1 MRLKKLLAVWL
12 LAVAL
17 PAAAADVSFTAR
29 LQSYTSTP
37 ASSYL
42 MAVLT
47 NCAAGNIPR
56 VISTGVKAID
66 RQRFDP
72 DATGLISA
80 TITPKGDITCGS
92 QIGLTQYR
100 LEIWEKQYGQPDRRV
115 WYATYDIA
123 SAFDLSTAVPA
134 SPVNTSANPQWLD
147 LPLIATPNGPAPNF
161 ARIFGSSSSN
171 LQACLLSDLS
181 NCAPSGGGGGF
192 YQTFMN
198 AASLLTQRARANFFN
213 GITCADNAVP
223 SPART
228 DCQPDY
234 GTTAG
239 KVAQG
244 NDSRIVGAEQAA
256 NKDAV
261 SGYAGLD
268 GGTKLKCSEF
278 PTLTGDVS
286 NANCAVTLTKALF
299 YQTLQANG
307 GAVTQRATANFS
319 TEFTVADNA
328 GQSRTDISVNAIAEN
343 KVTSLVADLAAKEAT
358 ANKNQANGYAGLDAG
373 TKLAAAQLPNPAAS
387 TLGGVMSKTCT
398 STDKISAIGNDGI
411 PVCSA
416 DQTGGAGGGITT
428 LDTLNAATQ
437 TFGVTNDTNVTM
449 TITPSGANHQFAML
463 WAGALAKARQHA
475 ATVYNDQSNAFTTG
489 TQDFSAATMVKL
501 RVAGGLTTSA
511 NGDIGYDSTGLRW
524 HAWINGAD
532 RKFIGATNDGGAG
545 QPCLSNADGTC
556 TFADPITSGN
566 QGAATT
572 QTITATGALTGV
584 TVTNIGTVLITVSGT
599 YAGVAFNFEG
609 TPDGTFT
616 PAFLLNASQL
626 DAASIVTATGA
637 LPSNSTR
644 AWLVDAAGMTK
655 IRLNATA
662 WTSGTANITVT
673 PVYHQFVPWTHVDG
687 TISANLNA
695 GANVVGKVGID
706 QTTPGTTNGVQV
718 NAALPAGANR
728 IGKTTVR
735 NSADSADIDPLADA
749 TFTGRINTQGQK
761 TMAAST
767 PVVLP
772 SDQAA
777 IPVTVSGVATSANQT
792 NGTQQTQITDGVNG
806 VAAVKAASTA
816 AVAADKSIV
825 VAVSPNS
832 PLPTGVNRI
841 GKTTIRNSAD
851 SADIDPLADAT
862 FTGRINT
869 QGQKTMAASTPVVL
883 PSDQVVPVQG
893 ASADNSANSSAKQP
907 VLPAIAKSANP
918 SWTDGNQVPLI
929 VDPAT
934 GGLKVSGLS
943 SGVEQVNNSSGSA
956 ANVGYNA
963 GSLPVP
969 VNDPATVQ
977 MANVMLAL
985 MSNPL
990 YARRILGSF
999 GRAITSTDDALDV
1012 NVKNSV
1018 AGCAGFSSIATN
1030 TTPFNISTATTAL
1043 VIPKS
1048 SSDWTYICA
1057 AEVVVAGADNVALI
1071 YGTTSSTPCDTGAT
1085 GISGGATA
1093 ATGWNF
1099 AANGG
1104 KTYGN
1109 GAGILYRVPPG
1120 KDVCLQTSAAV
1131 QASGS
1136 FTWTQQ

>member
-17 PAAAADVSFTAR
+17 PASAADVAFTAR

-47 NCAAGNIPR
+47 NCAPGNIPR

-100 LEIWEKQYGQPDRRV
+100 LEIWQKQYGQPDRRV

-123 SAFDLSTAVPA
+123 GAFDLSTATPA
-134 SPVNTSANPQWLD
+134 TPVNTSANPQWLD
-147 LPLIATPNGPAPNF
+147 LPEIATPLNPAAGF
-161 ARIFGSSSSN
+161 QRLYGSSATHLLACVLSN
-171 LQACLLSDLS
+171 GS
-181 NCAPSGGGGGF
+181 NCAPAGSGGGATLQTNGVNNLSQAIQNLKSGANVTVTNTSGGDVQF
-192 YQTFMN
+192 AF
-198 AASLLTQRARANFFN
+198 S
-213 GITCADNAVP
+213 
-223 SPART
+223 
-228 DCQPDY
+228 
-234 GTTAG
+234 GT
-239 KVAQG
+239 
-244 NDSRIVGAEQAA
+244 
-256 NKDAV
+256 
-261 SGYAGLD
+261 LP
-268 GGTKLKCSEF
+268 CSSM
-278 PTLTGDVS
+278 PVLTGDVS

-307 GAVTQRATANFS
+307 SGVTQRATANFS

-398 STDKISAIGNDGI
+398 STDKISAIGNDGL

-449 TITPSGANHQFAML
+449 TITPSGANHQFAL
-463 WAGALAKARQHA
+463 GWSGALAKARQHA
-475 ATVYNDQSNAFTTG
+475 ATVYNDQSNTFSTG

-637 LPSNSTR
+637 LPSNTTR

-687 TISANLNA
+687 TISANLNAGANIVGKVGIDQTTPGTTNGVQVNAALPA

-772 SDQAA
+772 SDQSDVPTKQGQPSRTTGTITTAA
-777 IPVTVSGVATSANQT
+777 STVSAVTTGYGVATVTVNGTYAGVTVNFEFSDDSGTTWYSDTCTRTDAAIQETSEALPSNQT
-792 NGTQQTQITDGVNG
+792 RAWDCSVYAATNFRVRASAWTSGTANVGITLSAAAIESAPTVAARITDGTNNQPTGDAAARKVFVQPTDGTNNQGYTASSEAKVNCASGAACPVNATLQAGSAIVGKVGIDQTTDVTTNG
-806 VAAVKAASTA
+806 VEVAPTA
-816 AVAADKSIV
+816 
-825 VAVSPNS
+825 
-832 PLPTGVNRI
+832 
-841 GKTTIRNSAD
+841 
-851 SADIDPLADAT
+851 
-862 FTGRINT
+862 
-869 QGQKTMAASTPVVL
+869 
-883 PSDQVVPVQG
+883 
-893 ASADNSANSSAKQP
+893 
-907 VLPAIAKSANP
+907 
-918 SWTDGNQVPLI
+918 
-929 VDPAT
+929 
-934 GGLKVSGLS
+934 
-943 SGVEQVNNSSGSA
+943 GSA
-956 ANVGYNA
+956 AG
-963 GSLPVP
+963 
-969 VNDPATVQ
+969 
-977 MANVMLAL
+977 
-985 MSNPL
+985 
-990 YARRILGSF
+990 
-999 GRAITSTDDALDV
+999 ITPIVSA
-1012 NVKNSV
+1012 
-1018 AGCAGFSSIATN
+1018 
-1030 TTPFNISTATTAL
+1030 
-1043 VIPKS
+1043 
-1048 SSDWTYICA
+1048 A
-1057 AEVVVAGADNVALI
+1057 AESSHVLKASAGNLYSV
-1071 YGTTSSTPCDTGAT
+1071 YVTTGAT
-1085 GISGGATA
+1085 AGYLMVFNATSAPADGAVTPIECAAVPASSTTSVSYLPGPMGVFSTGITAVFSTTGCFTKTASATA
-1093 ATGWNF
+1093 FFHGLI
-1099 AANGG
+1099 
-1104 KTYGN
+1104 K
-1109 GAGILYRVPPG
+1109 
-1120 KDVCLQTSAAV
+1120 
-1131 QASGS
+1131 
-1136 FTWTQQ
+1136 